1 MNIKRAKEEIE
12 HTVKA
17 YLAKDALG
25 EYAIPAIRQRPILLM
40 GPPGIGK
47 TQVMEQVARECGV
60 ALVAYTITHH
70 TRQSAVGLPF
80 IRQRNYGGKDVSVT
94 EYTMSEIIASIYAKI
109 EATGLSEGIL
119 FIDEINC
126 VSVSY
131 MTFIW
136 EQLADRFGDY
146 DEHVIFESINEP
158 RLVETDHEWWLDMN
172 AAECV
177 EAVECI
183 NEWNQNFVDVVR
195 KTGGNNATRYLMVPG
210 YDASADGVLNDKFV
224 LPTDTAENEGKILVS
239 VHAYIPYHFALQA
252 ATENESIDQFNASE
266 KTSTNDIDQMME
278 KLYAKYISNEIPV
291 VIGEFGARDKNG
303 NLQSRVDYAAY
314 YIAAARAYGMSCNW
328 WDNNAFTGD
337 GELFGLLDR
346 KTVTWRYP
354 KIVDALM
361 KYAE

>member
-1 MNIKRAKEEIE
+1 MIDA
-12 HTVKA
+12 VKA
-17 YLAKDALG
+17 AG
-25 EYAIPAIRQRPILLM
+25 F
-40 GPPGIGK
+40 K
-47 TQVMEQVARECGV
+47 TLRLPVSWHNHVSGDH
-60 ALVAYTITHH
+60 YTISEAWLDRVQEVLDYAVDDDMYVILNIHH
-70 TRQSAVGLPF
+70 DTDKEYCYPDKEHLEQSL
-80 IRQRNYGGKDVSVT
+80 
-94 EYTMSEIIASIYAKI
+94 
-109 EATGLSEGIL
+109 
-119 FIDEINC
+119 
-126 VSVSY
+126 SY

-239 VHAYIPYHFALQA
+239 LHAYIPYHFALQA

>member
-1 MNIKRAKEEIE
+1 M
-12 HTVKA
+12 
-17 YLAKDALG
+17 
-25 EYAIPAIRQRPILLM
+25 
-40 GPPGIGK
+40 
-47 TQVMEQVARECGV
+47 
-60 ALVAYTITHH
+60 
-70 TRQSAVGLPF
+70 
-80 IRQRNYGGKDVSVT
+80 
-94 EYTMSEIIASIYAKI
+94 
-109 EATGLSEGIL
+109 
-119 FIDEINC
+119 
-126 VSVSY
+126 
-131 MTFIW
+131 
-136 EQLADRFGDY
+136 
-146 DEHVIFESINEP
+146 IFESINEP

-291 VIGEFGARDKNG
+291 VIGEFGARDKTE
-303 NLQSRVDYAAY
+303 
-314 YIAAARAYGMSCNW
+314 ICRAVWTMRH
-328 WDNNAFTGD
+328 TT
-337 GELFGLLDR
+337 LLR
-346 KTVTWRYP
+346 R
-354 KIVDALM
+354 ALT
-361 KYAE
+361 A